1 MFKVLITGGA
11 GFIGSHIVDK
21 CIEAG
26 FETYI
31 IDNLSTGLRENI
43 NPKAIFIEADIL
55 TYDFVNE
62 YDIIFHTAFQ
72 ASIPKS
78 LEDPIGSNKNN
89 IEGTLKILEYARKVG
104 AKIVFSSSSS
114 IYGDA
119 KELPTKE
126 ESLSNCVSPY
136 ALQKLICEQYME
148 LYWKLFGVKSVAL
161 RYFNVWGD
169 RQPNTG
175 AYALA
180 LAIFQTQLKN
190 NEPFTIF
197 GTGEQR
203 RDFVNV
209 NDVAEV
215 NLKAMEYLDKAEKL
229 EVFNIGSG
237 INYSILEVADLI
249 KKDYP
254 KIFLPPR
261 IEPFENLAD
270 CSKAKRL
277 LNWEAK
283 KELLF

>member
-1 MFKVLITGGA
+1 MLKVLITGGA
-11 GFIGSHIVDK
+11 GFIGSHIADK

-26 FETYI
+26 YETYV
-31 IDNLSTGLRENI
+31 IDNLSTGLKENI
-43 NPKAIFIEADIL
+43 NSQALFINADIL
-55 TYDFVNE
+55 TYDFQDK
-62 YDIIFHTAFQ
+62 YDVIFHAAFQ

-89 IEGTLKILEYARKVG
+89 VEGTLKILEYARKMRT
-104 AKIVFSSSSS
+104 KIVFSSSSS

-119 KELPTKE
+119 EKLPTPE
-126 ESLSNCVSPY
+126 NSSANCVSPY
-136 ALQKLICEQYME
+136 ALQKLICEQYMD

-190 NEPFTIF
+190 NQPFTIV
-197 GTGEQR
+197 GTGKQR
-203 RDFVNV
+203 RDFVHV
-209 NDVAEV
+209 KDVAEV
-215 NLKAMEYLDKAEKL
+215 NLKAMKYLDKAEKF
-229 EVFNIGSG
+229 EVFNIGNG

-249 KKDYP
+249 KKDHP
-254 KIFLPPR
+254 KTFLPPR

-270 CSKAKRL
+270 CSKVKEF

-283 KELLF
+283 IKL